1 MKRKEIVQEY
11 IQLKNDLRVR
21 NENRKEGNLL
31 KEKEREEQFKPII
44 TATEETAKKITS
56 AISRT
61 EETPYEYYTKLGKNK
76 DTYYSIYRIN
86 EGTFRLGDSE
96 IVIDDKNN
104 IHVKDQ
110 IFNYSRGLWDLI
122 MLNKPSDGEYTDE
135 DLLRYLELI
144 KLVDLINNPRENK
157 GNPKGTLKYRFLA
170 GILGLKRKRQVPDD
184 EEEEESDTDEPKHKK
199 ENSEKIGEGVILPGD
214 INGLIQRLQLVCG
227 ERYAGNIGATTP
239 EIIAILDELLRRK
252 HITKSEY
259 NVVCKRLGC

>member
-1 MKRKEIVQEY
+1 M
-11 IQLKNDLRVR
+11 QLKNDLRLR

-56 AISRT
+56 AISGS
-61 EETPYEYYTKLGKNK
+61 EETPYEYYTKLTKNK

-86 EGTFRLGDSE
+86 EDTFQLGNSE

-110 IFNYSRGLWDLI
+110 IFDYSTGLWDLL
-122 MLNKPSDGEYTDE
+122 MLNKPSEGEYTDE

-144 KLVDLINNPRENK
+144 KLVDLINNPREIK
-157 GNPKGTLKYRFLA
+157 GNPKGTLKYKFLA
-170 GILGLKRKRQVPDD
+170 GILGLKRRRPVSED
-184 EEEEESDTDEPKHKK
+184 SDSETEEPKPKK
-199 ENSEKIGEGVILPGD
+199 DKSGKIGEGIILPGD
-214 INGLIQRLQLVCG
+214 ISGLLQRLQLVCG
-227 ERYAGNIGATTP
+227 ERAAGNIEATTP

-259 NVVCKRLGC
+259 NAVSKRLGC